1 MAKFDRVTTG
11 TSRVVG
17 SLESLLKAPGIKL
30 DGKNKENQDLIQVTT
45 TEKAKGNIVKVDY
58 LPEVKDAKL
67 KKIWEGLAKQY
78 GLVEGPKKEKN
89 YMVVRI
95 GTLDAERNVK
105 DIRFQQIAPASG
117 GNVIPTEIQ
126 EKATTIIF
134 NQALRKN
141 VAFNKE
147 EDIKNHPE
155 TRKLLLECFGKNWD
169 HRLDDWTWTFF
180 QQQKQFLKEYKGTKW
195 GPFEYHK
202 QDLVHFFSTEIQ
214 QVARD
219 LDPFVPAGK
228 YTTWNPADIFAA
240 YDMPAIKKKIEEEIK
255 RKEPITQTLVELN
268 NILVG
273 LMEKKKLV
281 GISLKKVKHG
291 NKAEIHLHNVESS
304 QILKFE
310 KLEKYVMKDINFSIK
325 NIFVGDKVLCTI
337 KLGSG
342 DDYVINITRTKGG
355 TLSFNTAIKRTPAAQ
370 GGQAPIDMVVALL
383 DGGKRFSPKK
393 DSYPLN
399 GKIFAT
405 KKNDYKDMYE
415 FVSKKYF
422 TLAPSFNTWVK
433 DIVYLYAVDD
443 RVARCKLM
451 VLSFFFD
458 AIKYSEKQKDKAE
471 FWTDLLYLGMKV
483 SPKGHFAP
491 HAKIS

>member
-11 TSRVVG
+11 TTRVIK
-17 SLESLLKAPGIKL
+17 SLDALLKTNKL
-30 DGKNKENQDLIQVTT
+30 SGTGNGGKDLIEITST
-45 TEKAKGNIVKVDY
+45 DKARGNIVKVDY
-58 LPEVKDAKL
+58 LPEVTDAKL
-67 KKIWEGLAKQY
+67 KKLWEGLAKQY

-95 GTLDAERNVK
+95 GTEDAERNIK
-105 DIRFQQIAPASG
+105 DIRFQQISPASG

-126 EKATTIIF
+126 EKATTVVF

-155 TRKLLLECFGKNWD
+155 TRKLLLEVFGNTWS

-180 QQQKQFLKEYKGTKW
+180 QQQKEFLKEYKGTKW
-195 GPFEYHK
+195 APFEYHK
-202 QDLVHFFSTEIQ
+202 KDLVHFFSEEIQ

-219 LDPFVPAGK
+219 LDPFVAAGK

-291 NKAEIHLHNVESS
+291 NNAEIHLHNVDSS
-304 QILKFE
+304 KILKFE
-310 KLEKYVMKDINFSIK
+310 KLEKYVMKDIKFSVK

-342 DDYVINITRTKGG
+342 DDYSINITRTKGG

-370 GGQAPIDMVVALL
+370 GGQAPIDMVVALSL
-383 DGGKRFSPKK
+383 
-393 DSYPLN
+393 
-399 GKIFAT
+399 IH
-405 KKNDYKDMYE
+405 
-415 FVSKKYF
+415 
-422 TLAPSFNTWVK
+422 
-433 DIVYLYAVDD
+433 I
-443 RVARCKLM
+443 
-451 VLSFFFD
+451 
-458 AIKYSEKQKDKAE
+458 
-471 FWTDLLYLGMKV
+471 
-483 SPKGHFAP
+483 
-491 HAKIS
+491 